1 MTPIDWFILA
11 LYGLST
17 LGLGWWVGRRQE
29 NTQEY
34 YTGSGK
40 MNPLLMGVLIA
51 GLPMGWLGSR
61 LFPRKAPQ

>member
-11 LYGLST
+11 LFGLSI
-17 LGLGWWVGRRQE
+17 LGSGWWVGRRQE

-34 YTGSGK
+34 YTGSVK

-61 LFPRKAPQ
+61 LFPRKASL